1 MVIVGLGIVFIL
13 LHERERVNE
22 IDAETKEI
30 NQVCEGIHAAHHH
43 IARLAMLGES
53 VIGWKAAETPCTRIA
68 YCKR

>member
-30 NQVCEGIHAAHHH
+30 NQVREGIHAAHH
-43 IARLAMLGES
+43 IARHATLGKS

-68 YCKR
+68 CCKR